1 MSDIAPTNS
10 LAGGGSAVI
19 PPAPPTRSVEVAAAR
34 PPASSSSKGPVDVVD
49 LSDHAK
55 AVLARA
61 KTEQVAADKLKNQLE
76 TSRESKDGIAKPSE
90 GAQPS
95 GRNGSQFFG
104 SRLTDNT
111 DSELIDTFG
120 QGHVTS
126 DSFHFLDYIQAL
138 HDTHLSPD
146 RKSMPDFRVQL
157 NDVFTPSTPEEIAVS
172 DQLDRDWALANP
184 EYMAWAK
191 AYDPE
196 LYAHRQA
203 FVDGTVTHLN
213 LNDIPDLDLHNTV
226 FIDHTHFGTSSGTVS
241 FTYNQNAAI
250 FKDPTIDYTVGSNGD
265 VIGFKKLTPISA

>member
-10 LAGGGSAVI
+10 LAAGGSAVI
-19 PPAPPTRSVEVAAAR
+19 PPAPPTRSVEAPAAR

-49 LSDHAK
+49 LSY
-55 AVLARA
+55 RA
-61 KTEQVAADKLKNQLE
+61 KTEQVAADKLKTQLD
-76 TSRESKDGIAKPSE
+76 TSRGSKDGLAKPSE
-90 GAQPS
+90 GAQPNYS
-95 GRNGSQFFG
+95 NGSQLFG

-120 QGHVTS
+120 QGHVSS

-138 HDTHLSPD
+138 HDTHVSPD
-146 RKSMPDFRVQL
+146 GKSLPDFRIQL

-172 DQLDRDWALANP
+172 DQLERDWALANP

-191 AYDPE
+191 VYDPE
-196 LYAHRQA
+196 QYAHRQA

-213 LNDIPDLDLHNTV
+213 LSDVPDLDLHNTI
-226 FIDHTHFGTSSGTVS
+226 FIDHTQFGTSSGTVS
-241 FTYNQNAAI
+241 FTYNNKAAI
-250 FKDPTIDYTVGSNGD
+250 LKDPTIDYTVGSNGD